1 MALQASPSAPVSSSL
16 TESYPAP
23 SRQNPS
29 TPLRADQYSQSQ
41 PSSSNTARPLPST
54 SKSPQTPSYGNAAH
68 NSPASGPYPPPRS
81 SSNQQRSTS
90 LALATDT
97 QLADRTR
104 PRGNS
109 QGGQSA
115 QSSQGVS
122 YQQQAS
128 PAPAS
133 TSQHSSSRPAD
144 ISRGNSE
151 VISRVVIDDPKIDI
165 QREQARAAES
175 IPDSTPQRIVSM
187 PPPSSA
193 SVTSDASKPMKRQD
207 FSASAHKRKDGRLG
221 EYILGQTLG
230 EGEFGKVKL
239 GWKKDG
245 SAQVAV
251 KLIRRE
257 NLSTNPSR
265 LPKIYR
271 EISILGQ
278 LSHPNIVKLHEM
290 VETDRFIGIILEY
303 ASGGELFDYILT
315 HRYLK
320 DNAARRLF
328 AQLVSGVGYLHKKG
342 IVHRDLKLENLLL
355 DRNRN
360 LMITDFG
367 FANTFDPRDELGY
380 ETEENITDKDFVR
393 RNDLERIQHNGFRRG
408 DLMQTSC
415 GSPCYA
421 APELVVSD
429 SLYTGR
435 KVDVWSCGVIL
446 YAMLAGYLPFDD
458 DPANPEGDNINL
470 LYKYICSTPLT
481 FPEYVSPHAR
491 DLLRRI
497 LVPDPRKRA
506 DLFEVARHSWLAE
519 YHHVVDHITK
529 MTTTIDD
536 ITPAAPV
543 SLDPQVPPLARSA
556 SVREPSKTPQGSRSP
571 AVAITNQSK
580 FDEEKTSSPRDKRR
594 TVQVEYVAPRTQTT
608 RGEASPPAPTTI
620 GIPSTVPGPAPQ
632 TSRVPTSAYDRKPLP
647 QDPPVGQAVSTSQ
660 GTRTPSAA
668 PARPGR
674 DVPRST
680 SEHAA
685 FGQNTARPTTGGSM
699 SSASAGRLPSRG
711 NSYSQPLAP
720 TVASTSASGRISQP
734 KGSRQYNISNP
745 MPHPE
750 PYIGDTT
757 QRPTSQ
763 RIPATRQGHRT
774 TLSVESRGHKRSTTL
789 GNIFGRTNSIFGG
802 SKPPAAEQRESPRPE
817 KRYPPTSMKMPLPA
831 SDSPRVSSESR
842 RRPSFSL
849 TRKTSGTSVSN
860 KSGEKRRFSLLPA
873 SFSLKN
879 FGSSSNKGEQFDR
892 APQRGATA
900 SGHPSDS
907 VESMPYT
914 SYQPLPPRSAPQD
927 TIQAPSYPGER
938 GYNAYGATLEPIA
951 VNKTRQTNREYGGS
965 QQSGYGYSS
974 SVPPDVQMSQP
985 SRIPQSAT
993 APDLNAFAAG
1003 RYPQGFNDDDT
1014 EDGRASAQSTGR
1026 PTRVLQK
1033 NNRKFADGF
1042 QDNSHAGSSGAAKRV
1057 MDFFRRRGKARQE
1070 GQ

>member
-1 MALQASPSAPVSSSL
+1 M
-16 TESYPAP
+16 
-23 SRQNPS
+23 
-29 TPLRADQYSQSQ
+29 
-41 PSSSNTARPLPST
+41 
-54 SKSPQTPSYGNAAH
+54 
-68 NSPASGPYPPPRS
+68 
-81 SSNQQRSTS
+81 
-90 LALATDT
+90 
-97 QLADRTR
+97 
-104 PRGNS
+104 
-109 QGGQSA
+109 
-115 QSSQGVS
+115 
-122 YQQQAS
+122 
-128 PAPAS
+128 
-133 TSQHSSSRPAD
+133 
-144 ISRGNSE
+144 
-151 VISRVVIDDPKIDI
+151 IDDPKVDV
-165 QREQARAAES
+165 QREQARVAES
-175 IPDSTPQRIVSM
+175 VPDNTSQRIVSM
-187 PPPSSA
+187 PPATSSSA
-193 SVTSDASKPMKRQD
+193 TSDASKPMKRQD
-207 FSASAHKRKDGRLG
+207 FSSTAHKRKDGRLG
-221 EYILGQTLG
+221 EYVLGQTLG

-245 SAQVAV
+245 TAQVAV

-257 NLSTNPSR
+257 NLNTNPSR

-271 EISILGQ
+271 EIAILGQ

-367 FANTFDPRDELGY
+367 FANTFDPRDELGV
-380 ETEENITDKDFVR
+380 ETEENITDKEFVR
-393 RNDLERIQHNGFRRG
+393 RNDLERVQHNGHRRG

-481 FPEYVSPHAR
+481 FPEYVTPHAR

-519 YHHVVDHITK
+519 YHHVVEHITK

-536 ITPAAPV
+536 IAPTAPV
-543 SLDPQVPPLARSA
+543 SIDPQAPPLARSA
-556 SVREPSKTPQGSRSP
+556 SVREPGKTPQASRSP
-571 AVAITNQSK
+571 AAALAHQTK
-580 FDEEKTSSPRDKRR
+580 YEEEKTTSPRDKRR

-608 RGEASPPAPTTI
+608 RGEASPHAPQTI
-620 GIPSTVPGPAPQ
+620 GIPSTVPGPAAQ
-632 TSRVPTSAYDRKPLP
+632 TSKVPASAYERKPLP
-647 QDPPVGQAVSTSQ
+647 QDPPVGQAVSTGHGARIASM
-660 GTRTPSAA
+660 A
-668 PARPGR
+668 PPTRPGR
-674 DVPRST
+674 DVQRSA
-680 SEHAA
+680 SEQNA
-685 FGQNTARPTTGGSM
+685 FGLGTTRPTTGGSM
-699 SSASAGRLPSRG
+699 SSAGAGRLPSRG

-734 KGSRQYNISNP
+734 QGPRQYNISNP
-745 MPHPE
+745 LPQPE

-757 QRPTSQ
+757 QRPISQ
-763 RIPATRQGHRT
+763 RIPVTRQGHRT
-774 TLSVESRGHKRSTTL
+774 SASVESRGHKRSTTL
-789 GNIFGRTNSIFGG
+789 GNIFGRTNSIFG
-802 SKPPAAEQRESPRPE
+802 SNKPPTAEQRESPRPE

-831 SDSPRVSSESR
+831 GESPRVSSESR

-849 TRKTSGTSVSN
+849 NRKSSGASVSN

-879 FGSSSNKGEQFDR
+879 FGSNSNKSEQFER

-914 SYQPLPPRSAPQD
+914 SSQPLPPRSAPQD
-927 TIQAPSYPGER
+927 TYQSPSYPGER
-938 GYNAYGATLEPIA
+938 GYSSYGAGPGPEPIV
-951 VNKTRQTNREYGGS
+951 VNRSRQSTQQYGISG
-965 QQSGYGYSS
+965 QQPGYGYSS

-985 SRIPQSAT
+985 TRIPQSAT
-993 APDLNAFAAG
+993 APDLNAFNNG
-1003 RYPQGFNDDDT
+1003 RYPHGFNDDDT
-1014 EDGRASAQSTGR
+1014 TDGRVSAQSAGR
-1026 PTRVLQK
+1026 PQRVLQK
-1033 NNRKFADGF
+1033 NNRKFAEGY
-1042 QDNSHAGSSGAAKRV
+1042 QDNSHAGSSSAAKRV